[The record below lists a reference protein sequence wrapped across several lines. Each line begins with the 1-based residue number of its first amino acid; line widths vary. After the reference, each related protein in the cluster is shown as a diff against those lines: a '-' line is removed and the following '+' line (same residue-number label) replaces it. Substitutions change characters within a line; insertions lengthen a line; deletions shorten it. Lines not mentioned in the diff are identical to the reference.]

1 MLLEGEKKDEVLK
14 LLKTKWAINYL
25 WYENDFWY
33 CVVTDKD
40 NINETWIIKLWQ
52 TNYKLNV
59 NDNGNKYKSYFQKYF
74 FLKKNKNVSFDEF
87 YTPDFFQEL
96 ELNTKSG
103 FSMWIDVVS
112 WKKQKSFFKDL
123 TNIHIAWW
131 QWSWKSVDLYNLFYQ
146 LYQKEYSE
154 FIIFDKGD
162 LQGLAG
168 LPKVIAAARI
178 DDSGKSKENFFQFYN
193 YLMFEYKK
201 RRIIFDKAGVANYYA
216 YMEKYYKG
224 EVDTPMNQIF
234 AFLDEFNSWRF
245 EIGNVVGQGKFDQ
258 YFGNIINK
266 LRASGVCL
274 IAATQVLLRSKI
286 WVVAHGWFKGW
297 FYGVVA
303 DADTV
308 TPQVL
313 DNLLNRLKGTYLFY
327 STNDNAYLK
336 IPFIPSSSFLY
347 DKLKD
352 LPLPKDYSNLKSQSF
367 SLLVNEYVKS
377 NKESSI
383 IMKDYIKNF
392 QRIWLDDE
400 SIKQLEKNFL
410 FIPFSVLL
418 YKVLSMHDK
427 GVLDTS
433 YNLFQNTSFDL
444 LSGEDD
450 PIDNSLQ
457 ENIDVFCWKEEDKF
471 IKEIIKSFQYSS
483 GESTDEETEIDF
495 VEQFWV
501 LVKTSLIRR
510 WLINNRIERT
520 ITVKKENNASE
531 LLEKKLDEKIAS
543 LDFLKNK
550 KTDNNENK
558 DVENNNEIEEENTQ
572 EENHQNDTMSFEE
585 TFEEMNKE
593 NTNIE
598 NKEENIINENVVNEN
613 AEEWVE
619 NIEISNENS
628 QEINPNLQNNS
639 FDSFFADDNII
650 EWNLDN
656 TMDEALNV
664 FKK

>member
-1 MLLEGEKKDEVLK
+1 MLIEGEKKDEVAK
-14 LLKTKWAINYL
+14 LLKTKGAINYL
-25 WYENDFWY
+25 GYENDFGY

-40 NINETWIIKLWQ
+40 NINETWIIKLGQ

-59 NDNGNKYKSYFQKYF
+59 NDNGNKFKSYFQKYF
-74 FLKKNKNVSFDEF
+74 FLKKNKNIAFDEF
-87 YTPDFFQEL
+87 YTPEFFKEL
-96 ELNTKSG
+96 ELDTKSG
-103 FSMWIDVVS
+103 FSMGIDVVS
-112 WKKQKSFFKDL
+112 GKKQKSFFKDL
-123 TNIHIAWW
+123 TNIHIAWG
-131 QWSWKSVDLYNLFYQ
+131 QGSWKSVDLYNLFYQ

-162 LQGLAG
+162 LQGLAW

-178 DDSGKSKENFFQFYN
+178 DDSWKSKENFFQFYN

-201 RRIIFDKAGVANYYA
+201 RRVIFDKAGVANYYA
-216 YMEKYYKG
+216 YMEKFYKG

-245 EIGNVVGQGKFDQ
+245 EIWNVVGQGKFDQ
-258 YFGNIINK
+258 YFWNIINK

-286 WVVAHGWFKGW
+286 GVVAHGGFKGG

-308 TPQVL
+308 TTQVL

-327 STNDNAYLK
+327 STNDNTYLK
-336 IPFIPSSSFLY
+336 MPFIPSSAFLY

-352 LPLPKDYSNLKSQSF
+352 LPLPKGYTNLKSESF

-377 NKESSI
+377 NKESSV
-383 IMKDYIKNF
+383 IMKDYVKNF
-392 QRIWLDDE
+392 TRIGMDDE
-400 SIKQLEKNFL
+400 SIKQLERNFL

-433 YNLFQNTSFDL
+433 YNIFQNISFEQ
-444 LSGEDD
+444 LSGGDKD
-450 PIDNSLQ
+450 PIDDSLQ
-457 ENIDVFCWKEEDKF
+457 ENIDVFCGKEEDKF

-483 GESTDEETEIDF
+483 GEIDDENGIDF

-510 WLINNRIERT
+510 WLINNRIERN
-520 ITVKKENNASE
+520 ITVKKEDNASV
-531 LLEKKLDEKIAS
+531 LLEKKLNEKIES
-543 LDFLKNK
+543 LDFLKPKRPEPAPMPVKEGLFAETTSEDEETNK
-550 KTDNNENK
+550 IIEKPIQENNEVEESIEENNENLLP
-558 DVENNNEIEEENTQ
+558 DEWGIENIEVVEENTQ
-572 EENHQNDTMSFEE
+572 E
-585 TFEEMNKE
+585 
-593 NTNIE
+593 I
-598 NKEENIINENVVNEN
+598 
-613 AEEWVE
+613 
-619 NIEISNENS
+619 NS
-628 QEINPNLQNNS
+628 QLENNS
-639 FDSFFADDNII
+639 FDSFFADDTIVEGNI
-650 EWNLDN
+650 DN
-656 TMDEALNV
+656 TMDEALSV